1 LERRFTRVF
10 PFYWLVLAFCLLDTW
25 LLHRAQFPGAREV
38 LSNVFLLPQANDQ
51 IVGGAWTLVFEIMFY
66 LVFAV
71 AICSRRI
78 GAAVLCVWLALV
90 AAGFVLNPLFRSAA
104 LAVAMSPFCIE
115 FFLGIGAAIILSR
128 RAVPFSGFLLTVG
141 LVGFAAAGLC
151 EVAGFLS
158 GFGPAARLAYG
169 VCAFMVILA
178 LVERERS
185 GRLRVPR
192 FMAVLGRASYSVYL
206 VHLIAIGITFKL
218 LSMAVRLT
226 PSWSL
231 LVWALLCTMGLTAGI
246 LASIW
251 LEQPVIRFVRKRLIG
266 GPTK

>member
-1 LERRFTRVF
+1 
-10 PFYWLVLAFCLLDTW
+10 
-25 LLHRAQFPGAREV
+25 
-38 LSNVFLLPQANDQ
+38 
-51 IVGGAWTLVFEIMFY
+51 
-66 LVFAV
+66 
-71 AICSRRI
+71 
-78 GAAVLCVWLALV
+78 
-90 AAGFVLNPLFRSAA
+90 
-104 LAVAMSPFCIE
+104 
-115 FFLGIGAAIILSR
+115 
-128 RAVPFSGFLLTVG
+128 
-141 LVGFAAAGLC
+141 
-151 EVAGFLS
+151 
-158 GFGPAARLAYG
+158 
-169 VCAFMVILA
+169 MVILA